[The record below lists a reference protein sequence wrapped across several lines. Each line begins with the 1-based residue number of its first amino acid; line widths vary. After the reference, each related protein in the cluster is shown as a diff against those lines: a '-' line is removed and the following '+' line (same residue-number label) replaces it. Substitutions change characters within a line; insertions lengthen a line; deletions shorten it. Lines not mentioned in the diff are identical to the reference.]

1 MTEKKM
7 RDIQAIKKQLEQQLK
22 DLGAKVEEIEEDLRT
37 PRSASWEDRATEI
50 EGDEVLD
57 ALEESAV
64 AEINE
69 IRAALNRIDEGTYE
83 ICARCGE
90 KINEKRLEAMP
101 YATECIRCAEA
112 G

>member
-1 MTEKKM
+1 M
-7 RDIQAIKKQLEQQLK
+7 RNIGKIKKKLEQQLR
-22 DLGAKVEEIEEDLRT
+22 DLGAKVEEIEDDLRT

-57 ALEESAV
+57 ALGGSAV

-69 IRAALNRIDEGTYE
+69 IRAALKRIDDGTYE
-83 ICARCGE
+83 LCARCGE
-90 KINEKRLEAMP
+90 KINEKRLEALP
-101 YATECIRCAEA
+101 YATQCIQCAEA

>member
-1 MTEKKM
+1 MLNIRT
-7 RDIQAIKKQLEQQLK
+7 IKKQLEQQLR

-37 PRSASWEDRATEI
+37 PRSAGWEDRATEI

-57 ALEESAV
+57 ALEGSAV

-69 IRAALNRIDEGTYE
+69 IRTALKRIDDGTYKN
-83 ICARCGE
+83 CARCGE
-90 KINEKRLEAMP
+90 KINEKRLEALP
-101 YATECIRCAEA
+101 YATECIQCAEA